1 MCGFALFVW
10 ITRIKNAAGDGAMS
24 HTGKTI
30 AIITSLL
37 FVATAIALVV
47 ASLRRFPGAR
57 VGAIV
62 FGGVSGVYWIARAII
77 IAARDHSAGFKAVHI
92 VLALISVGLAAW
104 TLRAAVVRSTSRDRA
119 RTPA

>member
-1 MCGFALFVW
+1 MCGFAIFVW

-24 HTGKTI
+24 STGKAI
-30 AIITSLL
+30 AITTSLL
-37 FVATAIALVV
+37 FAAAASVLVV
-47 ASLRRFPGAR
+47 AHLRRLPWAR
-57 VGAIV
+57 SGAIV
-62 FGGVSGVYWIARAII
+62 FGVVSGVYWIVRAIT

-104 TLRAAVVRSTSRDRA
+104 TLRAALVRAATPDRP